1 MVECL
6 LSVYK
11 EKTGRA
17 QKGRRGRWAREEGK
31 VWKRGGMGRKEER
44 RRERERRRGN
54 REKQLSWNWIL
65 VLRFRR

>member
-11 EKTGRA
+11 EKTGRD

-31 VWKRGGMGRKEER
+31 VWKRGGIGSKEER
-44 RRERERRRGN
+44 RAGEGKEEREQK
-54 REKQLSWNWIL
+54 ETVKLELDSCFA
-65 VLRFRR
+65 V